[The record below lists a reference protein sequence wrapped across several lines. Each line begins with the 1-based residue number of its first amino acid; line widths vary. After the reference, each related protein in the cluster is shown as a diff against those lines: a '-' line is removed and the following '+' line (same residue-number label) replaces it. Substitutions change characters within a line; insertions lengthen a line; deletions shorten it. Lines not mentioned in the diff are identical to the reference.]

1 MGKGDGRWSVGE
13 PLTFILSPKGRGD
26 GCLDGRPDR
35 GCVGST
41 NTTRLED
48 SARQKRSRS
57 GVAAGNRWT
66 PKPWGEKL
74 RPGIQRGC
82 LPTRRGD
89 CKTNPILIKPAWKSW
104 GNEAKNEANL
114 GGGLEGWDEQIWG
127 DYGLGR
133 DSALDARGYS
143 RVGTAGYL
151 DPSTSLRAGS
161 RHPAHNADRAAAW
174 IRIGA

>member
-1 MGKGDGRWSVGE
+1 MDSKAVGGEIATGDTTWS
-13 PLTFILSPKGRGD
+13 LAH
-26 GCLDGRPDR
+26 
-35 GCVGST
+35 
-41 NTTRLED
+41 TT
-48 SARQKRSRS
+48 
-57 GVAAGNRWT
+57 GG
-66 PKPWGEKL
+66 
-74 RPGIQRGC
+74 
-82 LPTRRGD
+82 